1 MTGKGHIPGVNKAL
15 NKGFAVARTGLK
27 AVTARLTL
35 VTSQ

>member
-1 MTGKGHIPGVNKAL
+1 MTGKGHVPGVNKPP
-15 NKGFAVARTGLK
+15 NKGLAVARTGLK